1 MKYEFKI
8 AAFTEDPD
16 FSISLATE
24 CNKYGFS
31 LVFADVEDGLK
42 EEIDSDTIIVV
53 LIDLNNEK
61 YDSFSLCENIKRIY
75 GIPVFGVLD
84 MFNKKKQ
91 KDAKRSGFDL
101 IFTKKMLLKSIK
113 EVVIHVSNE

>member
-31 LVFADVEDGLK
+31 LNFLDVEEDIK
-42 EEIDSDTIIVV
+42 QEIGNTAIIVV
-53 LIDLNNEK
+53 LIDLNNDK
-61 YDSFSLCENIKRIY
+61 YESSHLCKKIKDTY
-75 GIPVFGVLD
+75 GVPVFGVLD
-84 MFNKKKQ
+84 IFSKKKQ
-91 KDAKRSGFDL
+91 EDAKKSGFDL
-101 IFTKKMLLKSIK
+101 IFTKKMLLKSIR
-113 EVVIHVSNE
+113 EVIIHVSNE